1 MVNQEELQRAL
12 PEFLAEFGWEIV
24 ASCVKKDLYP
34 GEERVATMTSILLH
48 AVLED
53 YRLRGHDPDEAIN
66 WLWHDGYDELEL
78 SWQIVRRIEESM
90 QRAGLTADPDGIDYW
105 HHLQKEN

>member
-24 ASCVKKDLYP
+24 AGCVRENFYP
-34 GEERVATMTSILLH
+34 GELRVAAMTSILLH

-53 YRLRGHDPDEAIN
+53 YRLRGHDPEEAIN
-66 WLWHDGYDELEL
+66 WLWHDGYEEQGL
-78 SWQIVRRIEESM
+78 SRQIFRRIIEAM
-90 QRAGLTADPDGIDYW
+90 QRTGLTEDPDGRMYW
-105 HHLQKEN
+105 RNLEDNL